1 MGIIFFPINIILKE
15 INLPPENIMGDF
27 FNLVLKVL
35 KQELNE
41 DNLCD
46 VSRMEARTEEHVA
59 FNAALSVWS
68 TTKATNL
75 NGTLCEGFFPRQ
87 CQLYPDR
94 YLSWAHTAHC
104 SSSNR
109 VCAVL
114 RIPPSLLPS
123 DSSSLA
129 GPQSSVCTRS
139 INGIVRKQRGLYIL
153 TWMDAWGSFHFGWQ
167 GYSVRLFVPR
177 LHSCCVSSS
186 SAPLTSHGG

>member
-1 MGIIFFPINIILKE
+1 MKIIYAT
-15 INLPPENIMGDF
+15 
-27 FNLVLKVL
+27 
-35 KQELNE
+35 
-41 DNLCD
+41 
-46 VSRMEARTEEHVA
+46 SAARKRGQT
-59 FNAALSVWS
+59 NMLRLMLLSVSEAPRRQRIWMGPCV
-68 TTKATNL
+68 KV
-75 NGTLCEGFFPRQ
+75 FFPRQ